1 MDIRRTILL
10 MIFSFSL
17 LMLWNNWQIHQGN
30 PSLLGG
36 QPQTADSTGK
46 IASDPATAGAASS
59 TPAGV
64 PSAPNVSTTP
74 SSNATANIVPGVTPA
89 TVTQAQTVSF
99 KTDVLSLSFDLQ
111 GAQLVRADLLAFPS
125 REEKD
130 QPFVLLNNRGG
141 QVYVVQSGLTGAPA
155 GGLYPTH
162 LSPYILLTSDRELI
176 GDQLVIKFSSE
187 SGGVRLTK
195 TFTLMRSSYEILVD
209 HQIENLT
216 AQPITPSVYLQISRD
231 GKDAASENSTPS
243 FMSGPVSFTGPA
255 IYSEQD
261 KFQKVSFSEIEKR
274 KATYVKEADNGWFA
288 MVQHYFVTAWI
299 PPQGKTR
306 SYEMIELQKNLF
318 AIRSIEP
325 VGTIAANS
333 QLSVPAKLWVGPQ
346 DQENL
351 EKVAPGLD
359 LVVDY
364 GLLTI
369 IAKPL
374 FALMTWLFSLL
385 GNWGWTIV
393 VLTILIKLAFYPLS
407 AASYRSMAKM
417 KLVAPR
423 LQALKEKFGDDRQK
437 LNTAMMEMYRT
448 EKINPLG
455 GCLPIVVQIPVFIS
469 LYYVLGSSVEL
480 RGAPWIGWIR
490 DLAVQ
495 DPYFILPVVM
505 MGTMFIQMKLNPTPP
520 DPMQAKVMMF
530 MPLIFG
536 AMMFFFPSGLVL
548 YWCVN
553 NILSIA
559 QQWYVMRQI
568 ATLAATP
575 HR

>member
-36 QPQTADSTGK
+36 LPQSADPADK
-46 IASDPATAGAASS
+46 IASDLAIAGASSS

-64 PSAPNVSTTP
+64 PSAPSVSTTP
-74 SSNATANIVPGVTPA
+74 ASTSTTNIVPGVTPA
-89 TVTQAQTVSF
+89 TVTQAQTVNF

-111 GAQLVRADLLAFPS
+111 GAQLIRADLLAFPS

-162 LSPYILLTSDRELI
+162 LAPYTLLSSDRELN

-187 SGGVRLTK
+187 SSGVKLTK
-195 TFTLMRSSYEILVD
+195 TFTLTRSSYEILVD

-216 AQPITPSVYLQISRD
+216 AQPITPSVYLQITRD

-274 KATYVKEADNGWFA
+274 KANYVKEADNGWFA
-288 MVQHYFVTAWI
+288 MVQHYFVTAWV
-299 PPQGKTR
+299 PPQGKNR

-325 VGTIAANS
+325 VGTIAPNS
-333 QLSVPAKLWVGPQ
+333 QLSIPAKLWVGPQ
-346 DQENL
+346 DQEDL

-374 FALMTWLFSLL
+374 FTLMTWLFSLL

-393 VLTILIKLAFYPLS
+393 VLTVLIKLAFYPLS

-455 GCLPIVVQIPVFIS
+455 GCLPILVQIPVFIS

-480 RGAPWIGWIR
+480 RGAPWIWWIQ

-568 ATLAATP
+568 ATVAAIP

>member
-36 QPQTADSTGK
+36 TTP
-46 IASDPATAGAASS
+46 SS
-59 TPAGV
+59 TPAAPAPASTPGTSAADASNPPASI
-64 PSAPNVSTTP
+64 PSAPVSPAASSAP
-74 SSNATANIVPGVTPA
+74 SNVPGVTTTAA
-89 TVTQAQTVSF
+89 TQTQTVDF
-99 KTDVLSLSFDLQ
+99 KTDVLNISFDLV

-130 QPFVLLNNRGG
+130 KPFVLLNNRGG
-141 QVYVVQSGLTGAPA
+141 QVYIVQSGLTGAPA
-155 GGLYPTH
+155 GSLYPTH
-162 LSPYILLTSDRELI
+162 LAPFTLLTDQRELS
-176 GDQLVIKFSSE
+176 GDQLVIKFASE
-187 SGGVRLTK
+187 SSGVKLTK
-195 TFTLMRSSYEILVD
+195 TFTLKRGSYEILVD
-209 HQIENLT
+209 HQIENTT
-216 AQPITPSVYLQISRD
+216 AQPISPSVYLQITRD
-231 GKDAASENSTPS
+231 SKDPASENSTPS

-255 IYSEQD
+255 IYSEQE

-274 KATYVKEADNGWFA
+274 KATYIKDADNGWFA
-288 MVQHYFVTAWI
+288 MVQHYFVTAWV
-299 PPQGKTR
+299 PPQGKNR
-306 SYEMIELQKNLF
+306 SYEMTELQKNLF

-325 VGTIAANS
+325 VGTIAPGS
-333 QLSVPAKLWVGPQ
+333 QLNIPAKLWVGPQ
-346 DQENL
+346 DQEGL

-374 FALMTWLFSLL
+374 FALMTWLYTIL

-393 VLTILIKLAFYPLS
+393 VLTILIKAAFYPLS

-455 GCLPIVVQIPVFIS
+455 GCLPILIQIPVFIS

-480 RGAPWIGWIR
+480 RGAPWIWWIK

-505 MGTMFIQMKLNPTPP
+505 MGTMFIQMRLNPTPP
-520 DPMQAKVMMF
+520 DPLQAKIMMF
-530 MPLIFG
+530 MPLVFG

-568 ATLAATP
+568 AAIAAAT

>member
-17 LMLWNNWQIHQGN
+17 LMLWNNWQVHQGN
-30 PSLLGG
+30 PSILSG
-36 QPQTADSTGK
+36 QPATPVAAT
-46 IASDPATAGAASS
+46 PATGSTPSSDAS
-59 TPAGV
+59 TAPAGV
-64 PSAPNVSTTP
+64 PTAPVTQAA
-74 SSNATANIVPGVTPA
+74 SSIAGNVPGVSTSA
-89 TVTQAQTVSF
+89 SAEAQTVNF
-99 KTDVLSLSFDLQ
+99 KTDVLALSFDLQ

-130 QPFVLLNNRGG
+130 KPFVLLNNRGG
-141 QVYVVQSGLTGAPA
+141 QTYVVQSGLTGAPA
-155 GGLYPTH
+155 GSLYPTH
-162 LSPYILLTSDRELI
+162 LAPFTLVTSERELN
-176 GDQLVIKFSSE
+176 GEQLIIKFVSE
-187 SGGVRLTK
+187 SSGVKLTK
-195 TFTLMRSSYEILVD
+195 TFTLKRSSYEILVD

-216 AQPITPSVYLQISRD
+216 GQPITPSVYLQITRD

-255 IYSEQD
+255 IYSEQE

-274 KATYVKEADNGWFA
+274 KATYIKEADNGWFA
-288 MVQHYFVTAWI
+288 MVQHYFVTAWV
-299 PPQGKTR
+299 PPQGKSR
-306 SYEMIELQKNLF
+306 NYEMTELQKNLF
-318 AIRSIEP
+318 AVRSIEP
-325 VGTIAANS
+325 VGTIAPNS
-333 QLSVPAKLWVGPQ
+333 QLNIPAKLWVGPQ
-346 DQENL
+346 DQDSL

-374 FALMTWLFSLL
+374 FALMTWLYSLL

-393 VLTILIKLAFYPLS
+393 VLTILIKAAFYPLS

-455 GCLPIVVQIPVFIS
+455 GCLPILVQIPVFIS

-480 RGAPWIGWIR
+480 RGAPWIWWIK

-530 MPLIFG
+530 MPLVFG

-568 ATLAATP
+568 AAAAAIA

>member
-36 QPQTADSTGK
+36 TP
-46 IASDPATAGAASS
+46 PSS
-59 TPAGV
+59 TPAPAPTPGAPTADTSNPPASI
-64 PSAPNVSTTP
+64 PSAPVAP
-74 SSNATANIVPGVTPA
+74 ALSSAASNVPGVTTTA
-89 TVTQAQTVSF
+89 ATQAQTVDF
-99 KTDVLSLSFDLQ
+99 NIGFDLI

-141 QVYVVQSGLTGAPA
+141 QVYIVQSGLTGAPA
-155 GGLYPTH
+155 GSLYPTH
-162 LSPYILLTSDRELI
+162 LAPFTLITDQGELS
-176 GDQLVIKFSSE
+176 GDQLIIKFASE
-187 SGGVRLTK
+187 SSGVKLTK
-195 TFTLMRSSYEILVD
+195 TFTLKRGSYEILVD
-209 HQIENLT
+209 HQIENTT
-216 AQPITPSVYLQISRD
+216 AQPISPSVYLQITRD
-231 GKDAASENSTPS
+231 SKDPASENSTPS

-255 IYSEQD
+255 IYSEQE

-274 KATYVKEADNGWFA
+274 KATYIKDADNGWFA
-288 MVQHYFVTAWI
+288 MVQHYFVTAWV
-299 PPQGKTR
+299 PPQGKSR
-306 SYEMIELQKNLF
+306 SYEMTELQKNLF
-318 AIRSIEP
+318 AIRSIES
-325 VGTIAANS
+325 VGTIAPGSLLNI
-333 QLSVPAKLWVGPQ
+333 PAKLWVGPQ
-346 DQENL
+346 DQEGL

-369 IAKPL
+369 IAKPV
-374 FALMTWLFSLL
+374 FALMTWLYTLL

-393 VLTILIKLAFYPLS
+393 VLTILIKAAFYPLS

-455 GCLPIVVQIPVFIS
+455 GCLPILIQIPVFIS

-480 RGAPWIGWIR
+480 RGAPWIWWIK

-495 DPYFILPVVM
+495 DPYFILPVIM
-505 MGTMFIQMKLNPTPP
+505 MGTMFIQMRLNPTPP

-530 MPLIFG
+530 MPLVFG

-568 ATLAATP
+568 AAIAAAA

>member
-36 QPQTADSTGK
+36 TP
-46 IASDPATAGAASS
+46 PSS
-59 TPAGV
+59 TPAPAPTPGAPTADTSNPPASI
-64 PSAPNVSTTP
+64 PSAPVAP
-74 SSNATANIVPGVTPA
+74 ASSSAASNVPGVTTTAA
-89 TVTQAQTVSF
+89 TQVQTVDF
-99 KTDVLSLSFDLQ
+99 KTDVLNISFDLI

-141 QVYVVQSGLTGAPA
+141 QVYIVQSGLTGAPA
-155 GGLYPTH
+155 GSLYPTH
-162 LSPYILLTSDRELI
+162 LAPFTLITDQRELS
-176 GDQLVIKFSSE
+176 GDQLIIKFASE
-187 SGGVRLTK
+187 SSGVKLTK
-195 TFTLMRSSYEILVD
+195 TFTLKRGSYEILVD
-209 HQIENLT
+209 HQIENTT
-216 AQPITPSVYLQISRD
+216 ALPISPSVYLQITRD
-231 GKDAASENSTPS
+231 SKDPASENSTPS

-255 IYSEQD
+255 IYSEQE

-274 KATYVKEADNGWFA
+274 KATYIKDADNGWFA
-288 MVQHYFVTAWI
+288 MVQHYFVTAWV
-299 PPQGKTR
+299 PSQGKTR
-306 SYEMIELQKNLF
+306 SYEMTELQKNLF

-325 VGTIAANS
+325 VGTIAPGSLLNI
-333 QLSVPAKLWVGPQ
+333 PAKLWVGPQ
-346 DQENL
+346 DQEGL

-369 IAKPL
+369 IAKPV
-374 FALMTWLFSLL
+374 FALMTWIYTLL

-393 VLTILIKLAFYPLS
+393 VLTILIKAAFYPLS

-455 GCLPIVVQIPVFIS
+455 GCLPILIQIPVFIS

-480 RGAPWIGWIR
+480 RGAPWIWWIK

-495 DPYFILPVVM
+495 DPYFILPVIM
-505 MGTMFIQMKLNPTPP
+505 MGTMFIQMRLNPTPP

-530 MPLIFG
+530 MPLVFG

-568 ATLAATP
+568 AAIAAVA

>member
-17 LMLWNNWQIHQGN
+17 LMLWNNWQVHQGN

-36 QPQTADSTGK
+36 TTQTPTPTAPTDN
-46 IASDPATAGAASS
+46 AATAAVDAKGAPASVPTAPASPKTNGAA
-59 TPAGV
+59 A
-64 PSAPNVSTTP
+64 
-74 SSNATANIVPGVTPA
+74 SNVPGVTTTAPN
-89 TVTQAQTVSF
+89 QAQLVNF
-99 KTDVLSLSFDLQ
+99 KTDVLNISFDLI

-130 QPFVLLNNRGG
+130 KPFVLLNNSNG
-141 QVYVVQSGLTGAPA
+141 QTYVVQSGLTGAPA
-155 GGLYPTH
+155 GSLYPTH
-162 LSPYILLTSDRELI
+162 LAPYTLVTDQRELS
-176 GDQLVIKFSSE
+176 GDQLVIKFVSE
-187 SGGVRLTK
+187 SGGVKLTK
-195 TFTLMRSSYEILVD
+195 TFTLNRGSYEILVD
-209 HQIENLT
+209 HQIENLSS
-216 AQPITPSVYLQISRD
+216 QPITPAVYLQITRD
-231 GKDAASENSTPS
+231 SKDPASENSTPS
-243 FMSGPVSFTGPA
+243 FMSGPVSFTGPVV
-255 IYSEQD
+255 YSEQE

-274 KATYVKEADNGWFA
+274 KATYIKEADNGWFA
-288 MVQHYFVTAWI
+288 MVQHYFVTAWV
-299 PPQGKTR
+299 PPQGKNR
-306 SYEMIELQKNLF
+306 SYEMTELQKNLF

-325 VGTIAANS
+325 VGTIAPGS

-346 DQENL
+346 DQDGL

-374 FALMTWLFSLL
+374 FTLMTWLHSLL

-393 VLTILIKLAFYPLS
+393 VLTILIKAAFYPLS

-455 GCLPIVVQIPVFIS
+455 GCLPILIQIPVFIS

-480 RGAPWIGWIR
+480 RGAPWIWWIK

-530 MPLIFG
+530 MPLVFG

-568 ATLAATP
+568 NAIAAMA

>member
-17 LMLWNNWQIHQGN
+17 LMLWNNWQVHQGN
-30 PSLLGG
+30 PPLLGG
-36 QPQTADSTGK
+36 STSTTASTTT
-46 IASDPATAGAASS
+46 PATSTSTDPNAAA
-59 TPAGV
+59 TAGV
-64 PSAPNVSTTP
+64 PSAPVSSTP
-74 SSNATANIVPGVTPA
+74 SVAAPVGVPGLITPIA
-89 TVTQAQTVSF
+89 SQAQTIDF
-99 KTDVLSLSFDLQ
+99 RTDVLHLSFDPQ
-111 GAQLVRADLLAFPS
+111 GAQLVRAELVDFPS
-125 REEKD
+125 RENKG
-130 QPFVLLNNRGG
+130 QPFVLLNKSAT
-141 QVYVVQSGLTGAPA
+141 QTYIVQSGLTGAPA
-155 GGLYPTH
+155 GSMYPTH
-162 LSPYILLTSDRELI
+162 LANFTLTSTQRELVD
-176 GDQLVIKFSSE
+176 DQLIISFVSE
-187 SGGVRLTK
+187 SSGVKLTK
-195 TFTLMRSSYEILVD
+195 TFTLERGRYAIHVD

-216 AQPITPSVYLQISRD
+216 SAPITPSVYLQITRD
-231 GKDAASENSTPS
+231 GKDPESENSTPS
-243 FMSGPVSFTGPA
+243 FMSGPVSFSGPA
-255 IYSEQD
+255 IYSEQS
-261 KFQKVSFSEIEKR
+261 KFQKVSFSDIEKR

-288 MVQHYFVTAWI
+288 MVQHYFVTAWV
-299 PPQGKTR
+299 PPQGKAR
-306 SYEMIELQKNLF
+306 SYEMTELQKNLF

-325 VGTIAANS
+325 VGAIAAGS
-333 QLSVPAKLWVGPQ
+333 QITIPAKLWVGPQ
-346 DQENL
+346 DQDRL
-351 EKVAPGLD
+351 EALAPGLD

-374 FALMTWLFSLL
+374 FALMTWLHSLL

-393 VLTILIKLAFYPLS
+393 MLTVLIKAVFYPLS

-455 GCLPIVVQIPVFIS
+455 GCLPIVIQIPVFIS

-480 RGAPWIGWIR
+480 RGAPWIWWVH

-495 DPYFILPVVM
+495 DPYFILPVIM
-505 MGTMFIQMKLNPTPP
+505 MATMFLQMRLNPTPP
-520 DPMQAKVMMF
+520 DPLQAKIMMF
-530 MPLIFG
+530 MPLVFG
-536 AMMFFFPSGLVL
+536 AMMFFFPAGLVL

-559 QQWYVMRQI
+559 QQWYIMRQMSV
-568 ATLAATP
+568 AAAVS

>member
-1 MDIRRTILL
+1 
-10 MIFSFSL
+10 
-17 LMLWNNWQIHQGN
+17 MLWNNWQVHQGN
-30 PSLLGG
+30 PPLLGG
-36 QPQTADSTGK
+36 TTQPVTPSTATTPGSTADTTNTV
-46 IASDPATAGAASS
+46 A
-59 TPAGV
+59 AGV
-64 PSAPNVSTTP
+64 PTAPAVMNPANSA
-74 SSNATANIVPGVTPA
+74 NANVPGLTTAA
-89 TVTQAQTVSF
+89 TSPSQTVEF
-99 KTDVLSLSFDLQ
+99 KTDVLHLTFELQ
-111 GAQLVRADLLAFPS
+111 GAQLIRAELLNFPS
-125 REEKD
+125 RENKG
-130 QPFVLLNNRGG
+130 QPFVLLNKSAA
-141 QVYVVQSGLTGAPA
+141 QTYVVQSGLTGAPT
-155 GGLYPTH
+155 GSLYPTH
-162 LSPYILLTSDRELI
+162 LANFTLATDQRELVD
-176 GDQLVIKFSSE
+176 DQLIIRFVSE
-187 SGGVRLTK
+187 SGGVKLTK
-195 TFTLMRSSYEILVD
+195 TFTLERGSYAIHVD
-209 HQIENLT
+209 HQIENLS
-216 AQPITPSVYLQISRD
+216 AQPVSPSVYLQITRD
-231 GKDAASENSTPS
+231 GKDPESENSTPS
-243 FMSGPVSFTGPA
+243 FMTGPVSFSGPA

-274 KATYVKEADNGWFA
+274 KATYIKETDNGWFA
-288 MVQHYFVTAWI
+288 MVQHYFVTAWV

-306 SYEMIELQKNLF
+306 SYEMTELQKNLF

-325 VGTIAANS
+325 VGTIPVGG
-333 QLSVPAKLWVGPQ
+333 QITVPAKLWVGPQ
-346 DQENL
+346 DQDRL
-351 EKVAPGLD
+351 EEVAPGLD

-374 FALMTWLFSLL
+374 FALMTWLYSLL

-393 VLTILIKLAFYPLS
+393 VLTILIKAAFYPLS

-417 KLVAPR
+417 KMVAPR

-455 GCLPIVVQIPVFIS
+455 GCLPIVIQIPVFIS

-480 RGAPWIGWIR
+480 RGAPWILWVK

-495 DPYFILPVVM
+495 DPYFILPVIM
-505 MGTMFIQMKLNPTPP
+505 MATMFIQMKLNPTPP
-520 DPMQAKVMMF
+520 DPMQAKVMLF
-530 MPLIFG
+530 MPLVFG

-559 QQWYVMRQI
+559 QQWYIMRQMAI
-568 ATLAATP
+568 VAATP

>member
-36 QPQTADSTGK
+36 TTP
-46 IASDPATAGAASS
+46 SS
-59 TPAGV
+59 TPAAPAPASTPATSAADASNPPASI
-64 PSAPNVSTTP
+64 PSAPVSPAASSAP
-74 SSNATANIVPGVTPA
+74 SNVPGVTTTAA
-89 TVTQAQTVSF
+89 TQTQTVDF
-99 KTDVLSLSFDLQ
+99 KTDVLNISFDLV

-130 QPFVLLNNRGG
+130 KPFVLLNNRGG
-141 QVYVVQSGLTGAPA
+141 QVYIVQSGLTGAPA
-155 GGLYPTH
+155 GSLYPTH
-162 LSPYILLTSDRELI
+162 LAPFTLLTDQRELS
-176 GDQLVIKFSSE
+176 GDQLVIKFASE
-187 SGGVRLTK
+187 SSGVKLTK
-195 TFTLMRSSYEILVD
+195 TFTLKRGSYEILVD
-209 HQIENLT
+209 HQIENTT
-216 AQPITPSVYLQISRD
+216 AQPISPSVYLQITRD
-231 GKDAASENSTPS
+231 SKDPASENSTPS

-255 IYSEQD
+255 IYSEQE

-274 KATYVKEADNGWFA
+274 KATYIKDADNGWFA
-288 MVQHYFVTAWI
+288 MVQHYFVTAWV
-299 PPQGKTR
+299 PPQGKSR
-306 SYEMIELQKNLF
+306 SYEMTELQKNLF

-325 VGTIAANS
+325 VGTIAPGS
-333 QLSVPAKLWVGPQ
+333 QLNIPAKLWIGPQ
-346 DQENL
+346 DQEGL

-374 FALMTWLFSLL
+374 FALMTWLYTIL

-393 VLTILIKLAFYPLS
+393 VLTILIKAAFYPLS

-455 GCLPIVVQIPVFIS
+455 GCLPILIQIPVFIS

-480 RGAPWIGWIR
+480 RGAPWIWWIK

-505 MGTMFIQMKLNPTPP
+505 MGTMFIQMRLNPTPP
-520 DPMQAKVMMF
+520 DPLQAKIMMF
-530 MPLIFG
+530 MPLVFG

-568 ATLAATP
+568 AAIAAAT

>member
-30 PSLLGG
+30 PSLLSG
-36 QPQTADSTGK
+36 QPPPSESASK
-46 IASDPATAGAASS
+46 IASETASLGVAST

-64 PSAPNVSTTP
+64 PSAPSVPTP
-74 SSNATANIVPGVTPA
+74 PTSNATANIVPGVTPA
-89 TVTQAQTVSF
+89 TATQAQTVNF
-99 KTDVLSLSFDLQ
+99 KTDVLSLTFDLQ

-162 LSPYILLTSDRELI
+162 LAPYTLLSSDRELN
-176 GDQLVIKFSSE
+176 GDQLIIKFSSE
-187 SGGVRLTK
+187 SSGVKLTK
-195 TFTLMRSSYEILVD
+195 TFTLKRSSYEILVD

-216 AQPITPSVYLQISRD
+216 AQPITPSVYLQITRD

-299 PPQGKTR
+299 PPQGKSR
-306 SYEMIELQKNLF
+306 NYEMIELQKNLF

-346 DQENL
+346 DQEDL

-374 FALMTWLFSLL
+374 FVLMTWLFTLL

-393 VLTILIKLAFYPLS
+393 VLTILIKAAFYPLS

-455 GCLPIVVQIPVFIS
+455 GCLPILVQIPVFIS

-480 RGAPWIGWIR
+480 RGAPWIWWIK

>member
-36 QPQTADSTGK
+36 AP
-46 IASDPATAGAASS
+46 PSS
-59 TPAGV
+59 TPA
-64 PSAPNVSTTP
+64 PAPTPGASTADTTTP
-74 SSNATANIVPGVTPA
+74 PASVPTAPVAPAIGSASSNVPGVTTTAP
-89 TVTQAQTVSF
+89 TQAQTVDF
-99 KTDVLSLSFDLQ
+99 KTDVLNISFDLI

-130 QPFVLLNNRGG
+130 KPFVLLNNRGG
-141 QVYVVQSGLTGAPA
+141 QIYIVQSGLTGAPA
-155 GGLYPTH
+155 GSLYPTH
-162 LSPYILLTSDRELI
+162 LAPFTLLTEQRELS
-176 GDQLVIKFSSE
+176 GDQLVIKFASE
-187 SGGVRLTK
+187 SSGVKLTK
-195 TFTLMRSSYEILVD
+195 TYTLTRGSYEILVD
-209 HQIENLT
+209 HQIENTT
-216 AQPITPSVYLQISRD
+216 AQPISPSVYLQITRD
-231 GKDAASENSTPS
+231 SKDPASENSTPS

-255 IYSEQD
+255 IYSDQE

-274 KATYVKEADNGWFA
+274 KATYIKDADNGWFA
-288 MVQHYFVTAWI
+288 MVQHYFVTAWV
-299 PPQGKTR
+299 PPQGKNR
-306 SYEMIELQKNLF
+306 SYEMTELQKNLF

-325 VGTIAANS
+325 VGIIAPGSLLNI
-333 QLSVPAKLWVGPQ
+333 PAKLWVGPQ
-346 DQENL
+346 DQEGL

-374 FALMTWLFSLL
+374 FALMTWLYTLL

-393 VLTILIKLAFYPLS
+393 VLTILIKAAFYPLS

-455 GCLPIVVQIPVFIS
+455 GCLPILIQIPVFIS

-480 RGAPWIGWIR
+480 RGAPWIWWIQ

-505 MGTMFIQMKLNPTPP
+505 MGTMFIQMRLNPTPP
-520 DPMQAKVMMF
+520 DPLQAKVMMF

-568 ATLAATP
+568 AAIAAAA

>member
-36 QPQTADSTGK
+36 QPSLADATGK
-46 IASDPATAGAASS
+46 IATDPAPAGSASG

-64 PSAPNVSTTP
+64 PSAPSVSTTP
-74 SSNATANIVPGVTPA
+74 SNATANIVPGVTPA
-89 TVTQAQTVSF
+89 SVAQAQTVNF

-111 GAQLVRADLLAFPS
+111 GAQLVRADLLAYPS

-155 GGLYPTH
+155 GGFYPTH
-162 LSPYILLTSDRELI
+162 LAPYTLLSSDRELN

-187 SGGVRLTK
+187 SSGVKLTK
-195 TFTLMRSSYEILVD
+195 TFTLTRSSYEILVD

-216 AQPITPSVYLQISRD
+216 SQPIAPSVYLQITRD

-243 FMSGPVSFTGPA
+243 FMSGPVSFTGPT

-288 MVQHYFVTAWI
+288 MVQHYFVTAWV
-299 PPQGKTR
+299 PQQGKSR
-306 SYEMIELQKNLF
+306 NYEMIELQKNLF

-333 QLSVPAKLWVGPQ
+333 QLSIPAKLWVGPQ
-346 DQENL
+346 DQEDL

-374 FALMTWLFSLL
+374 FALMTWLFTLL

-393 VLTILIKLAFYPLS
+393 VLTVLIKAAFYPLS

-455 GCLPIVVQIPVFIS
+455 GCLPILVQIPVFIS

-480 RGAPWIGWIR
+480 RGAPWILWIK

-568 ATLAATP
+568 ANLATTP

>member
-36 QPQTADSTGK
+36 AP
-46 IASDPATAGAASS
+46 PSS
-59 TPAGV
+59 TPA
-64 PSAPNVSTTP
+64 PAPTPGASTADTTTP
-74 SSNATANIVPGVTPA
+74 PASIPTAPVAPAVGSASSNVPGVTTTAP
-89 TVTQAQTVSF
+89 TQAQTVDF
-99 KTDVLSLSFDLQ
+99 KTDVLNISFDLI

-130 QPFVLLNNRGG
+130 KPFVLLNNRGG
-141 QVYVVQSGLTGAPA
+141 QIYIVQSGLTGAPA
-155 GGLYPTH
+155 GSLYPTH
-162 LSPYILLTSDRELI
+162 LAPFTLLTEQRELS
-176 GDQLVIKFSSE
+176 GDQLVIKFASE
-187 SGGVRLTK
+187 SSGVKLTK
-195 TFTLMRSSYEILVD
+195 TYTLTRGSYEILVD
-209 HQIENLT
+209 HQIENTT
-216 AQPITPSVYLQISRD
+216 AQPISPSVYLQITRD
-231 GKDAASENSTPS
+231 SKDPASENSTPS

-255 IYSEQD
+255 IYSDQE

-274 KATYVKEADNGWFA
+274 KATYIKDADNGWFA
-288 MVQHYFVTAWI
+288 IVQHYFVTAWV
-299 PPQGKTR
+299 PPQGKNR
-306 SYEMIELQKNLF
+306 SYEMTELQKNLF

-325 VGTIAANS
+325 VGAIAPGS
-333 QLSVPAKLWVGPQ
+333 QLNIPAKLWVGPQ
-346 DQENL
+346 DQEGL

-374 FALMTWLFSLL
+374 FALMTWLYTIL

-393 VLTILIKLAFYPLS
+393 VLTILIKAAFYPLS

-423 LQALKEKFGDDRQK
+423 LQDLKEKFGDDRQK

-455 GCLPIVVQIPVFIS
+455 GCLPILIQIPVFIS

-480 RGAPWIGWIR
+480 RGAPWIWWIK

-505 MGTMFIQMKLNPTPP
+505 MGTMFIQMRLNPTPP
-520 DPMQAKVMMF
+520 DPLQAKVMMF

-568 ATLAATP
+568 AAIAAAA

>member
-36 QPQTADSTGK
+36 AP
-46 IASDPATAGAASS
+46 PSS
-59 TPAGV
+59 TPAQAPTPGAPTADPTNPPASI
-64 PSAPNVSTTP
+64 PSAPVAPATGSA
-74 SSNATANIVPGVTPA
+74 SSNVPGVA
-89 TVTQAQTVSF
+89 TTTVAQAQTVDF
-99 KTDVLSLSFDLQ
+99 KTDVLNISFDLI

-130 QPFVLLNNRGG
+130 KPFVLLNNRGG

-155 GGLYPTH
+155 GSLYPTH
-162 LSPYILLTSDRELI
+162 LAPFTLITDQRELS
-176 GDQLVIKFSSE
+176 GDQLVIKFASE
-187 SGGVRLTK
+187 SSGVKLTK
-195 TFTLMRSSYEILVD
+195 TFTLKRGSYEILVD
-209 HQIENLT
+209 HQIENTT
-216 AQPITPSVYLQISRD
+216 AQPITPSVYLQITRD
-231 GKDAASENSTPS
+231 SKDPASENSTPS

-255 IYSEQD
+255 IYSEQE

-274 KATYVKEADNGWFA
+274 KATYIKDTDNGWFA
-288 MVQHYFVTAWI
+288 MVQHYFVTAWV
-299 PPQGKTR
+299 PPQGKNR
-306 SYEMIELQKNLF
+306 SYEMTELQKNLF

-325 VGTIAANS
+325 VGTIAPGS
-333 QLSVPAKLWVGPQ
+333 QLNIPAKLWVGPQ
-346 DQENL
+346 DQEGL

-374 FALMTWLFSLL
+374 FALMTWLYTIL

-393 VLTILIKLAFYPLS
+393 VLTILIKAAFYPLS

-455 GCLPIVVQIPVFIS
+455 GCLPILVQIPVFIS

-480 RGAPWIGWIR
+480 RGAPWIWWIK

-495 DPYFILPVVM
+495 DPYFILPVIM
-505 MGTMFIQMKLNPTPP
+505 MGTMFIQMRLNPTPP
-520 DPMQAKVMMF
+520 DPLQAKVMMF

-568 ATLAATP
+568 AAIAAAA

>member
-17 LMLWNNWQIHQGN
+17 LMLWNNWQVHQGN
-30 PSLLGG
+30 PSLLGE
-36 QPQTADSTGK
+36 QTQRADSTAK
-46 IASDPATAGAASS
+46 PPADSASTTSA
-59 TPAGV
+59 AGV
-64 PSAPNVSTTP
+64 PSAPTPPAGST
-74 SSNATANIVPGVTPA
+74 NATTANVPGVAPA
-89 TVTQAQTVSF
+89 AVSQAQLVNF

-111 GAQLVRADLLAFPS
+111 GAQLVRADLLSFPS

-141 QVYVVQSGLTGAPA
+141 HTYVVQSGLTGAPA
-155 GGLYPTH
+155 GSLYPTH
-162 LSPYILLTSDRELI
+162 LAPYTLMTSDHTLNGNQLI
-176 GDQLVIKFSSE
+176 IKFVSE
-187 SGGVRLTK
+187 SSGVKLTK
-195 TFTLMRSSYEILVD
+195 TFTLKKSSYEILVD

-216 AQPITPSVYLQISRD
+216 AQPISPSVYLQITRD

-255 IYSEQD
+255 IYSEQE

-288 MVQHYFVTAWI
+288 MVQHYFVTAWV
-299 PPQGKTR
+299 PPQGKNR
-306 SYEMIELQKNLF
+306 SYEMTELQKNLF

-325 VGTIAANS
+325 VGVIAPNS
-333 QLSVPAKLWVGPQ
+333 QLNIPAKLWVGPQ
-346 DQENL
+346 DQEGL
-351 EKVAPGLD
+351 ESVAPGLD

-374 FALMTWLFSLL
+374 FALMTWLFTIL

-393 VLTILIKLAFYPLS
+393 VLTILIKAAFYPLS

-417 KLVAPR
+417 KLVSPR

-455 GCLPIVVQIPVFIS
+455 GCLPILVQIPVFIS

-480 RGAPWIGWIR
+480 RGAPWIWWIK

-568 ATLAATP
+568 ATAAAIS

>member
-36 QPQTADSTGK
+36 TP
-46 IASDPATAGAASS
+46 PSS
-59 TPAGV
+59 TPAPAPTPGAPTADTSNPPASI
-64 PSAPNVSTTP
+64 PSAPVAP
-74 SSNATANIVPGVTPA
+74 ASSSAASNVPGVTTTAA
-89 TVTQAQTVSF
+89 TQVQTVDF
-99 KTDVLSLSFDLQ
+99 KTDVLNISFDLI
-111 GAQLVRADLLAFPS
+111 GAQLIRADLLAFPS

-141 QVYVVQSGLTGAPA
+141 QVYIVQSGLTGAPA
-155 GGLYPTH
+155 GSLYPTH
-162 LSPYILLTSDRELI
+162 LAPFTLITDQRELS
-176 GDQLVIKFSSE
+176 GDQLIIKFASE
-187 SGGVRLTK
+187 SSGVKLTK
-195 TFTLMRSSYEILVD
+195 TFTLKRGSYEILVD
-209 HQIENLT
+209 HQIENTT
-216 AQPITPSVYLQISRD
+216 ALPISPSVYLQITRD
-231 GKDAASENSTPS
+231 SKDPASENSTPS

-255 IYSEQD
+255 IYSEQE

-274 KATYVKEADNGWFA
+274 KATYIKDADNGWFA
-288 MVQHYFVTAWI
+288 MVQHYFVTAWV
-299 PPQGKTR
+299 PSQGKTR
-306 SYEMIELQKNLF
+306 SYEMTELQKNLF

-325 VGTIAANS
+325 VGTIAPGSLLNI
-333 QLSVPAKLWVGPQ
+333 PAKLWVGPQ
-346 DQENL
+346 DQEGL

-369 IAKPL
+369 IAKPV
-374 FALMTWLFSLL
+374 FALMTWIYTLL

-393 VLTILIKLAFYPLS
+393 VLTILIKAAFYPLS

-455 GCLPIVVQIPVFIS
+455 GCLPILIQIPVFIS

-480 RGAPWIGWIR
+480 RGAPWIWWIK

-495 DPYFILPVVM
+495 DPYFILPVIM
-505 MGTMFIQMKLNPTPP
+505 MGTMFIQMRLNPTPP

-530 MPLIFG
+530 MPLVFG

-568 ATLAATP
+568 AAIAAVA

>member
-36 QPQTADSTGK
+36 ST
-46 IASDPATAGAASS
+46 PSS
-59 TPAGV
+59 TPAPAPTPGASAADATNPPASI
-64 PSAPNVSTTP
+64 PSAPVAPATGSA
-74 SSNATANIVPGVTPA
+74 SSNVPAVTTTAA
-89 TVTQAQTVSF
+89 TQAQTVDF
-99 KTDVLSLSFDLQ
+99 KTDVLNISFDLI

-130 QPFVLLNNRGG
+130 KPFVLLNNRGG
-141 QVYVVQSGLTGAPA
+141 QVYIVQSGLTGAPA
-155 GGLYPTH
+155 GSLYPTH
-162 LSPYILLTSDRELI
+162 LAPFTLLTEQRELS
-176 GDQLVIKFSSE
+176 GDQLVIKFASE
-187 SGGVRLTK
+187 SSGVKLTK
-195 TFTLMRSSYEILVD
+195 TFTLKRGSYEILVD
-209 HQIENLT
+209 HQIENTT
-216 AQPITPSVYLQISRD
+216 AQPISPSVYLQITRD
-231 GKDAASENSTPS
+231 SKDPASENSTPS

-255 IYSEQD
+255 IYSEQE

-274 KATYVKEADNGWFA
+274 KATYIKDADNGWFA
-288 MVQHYFVTAWI
+288 MVQHYFVTAWV
-299 PPQGKTR
+299 PPQGKNR
-306 SYEMIELQKNLF
+306 SYEMTELQKNLF

-325 VGTIAANS
+325 VGTIAPGN
-333 QLSVPAKLWVGPQ
+333 QLNIPATLWVGPQ
-346 DQENL
+346 DQEEL

-374 FALMTWLFSLL
+374 FALMTWLYTIL

-393 VLTILIKLAFYPLS
+393 VLTILIKAAFYPLS

-455 GCLPIVVQIPVFIS
+455 GCLPILIQIPVFIS

-480 RGAPWIGWIR
+480 RGAPWIWWIK

-495 DPYFILPVVM
+495 DPYFILPVIM
-505 MGTMFIQMKLNPTPP
+505 MGTMFIQMRLNPTPP

-530 MPLIFG
+530 MPLVFG

-568 ATLAATP
+568 AAIATAA

>member
-36 QPQTADSTGK
+36 TP
-46 IASDPATAGAASS
+46 PSS
-59 TPAGV
+59 TPAPAPTPGAPTADTSNPPASI
-64 PSAPNVSTTP
+64 PSAPVAPALRSAA
-74 SSNATANIVPGVTPA
+74 SNVPGVTTTA
-89 TVTQAQTVSF
+89 ATQAQTVDF
-99 KTDVLSLSFDLQ
+99 KTDVLNISFDLI

-141 QVYVVQSGLTGAPA
+141 QVYIVQSGLTGAPA
-155 GGLYPTH
+155 GSLYPTH
-162 LSPYILLTSDRELI
+162 LAPFTLITDQRELS
-176 GDQLVIKFSSE
+176 GDQLIIKFASE
-187 SGGVRLTK
+187 SSGVKLTK
-195 TFTLMRSSYEILVD
+195 TFTLKRGSYEILVD
-209 HQIENLT
+209 HQIENTT
-216 AQPITPSVYLQISRD
+216 AQPISPSVYLQITRD
-231 GKDAASENSTPS
+231 SKDPASENSTPS

-255 IYSEQD
+255 IYSEQE

-274 KATYVKEADNGWFA
+274 KATYIKDADNGWFA
-288 MVQHYFVTAWI
+288 MVQHYFVTAWV
-299 PPQGKTR
+299 PPQGKSR
-306 SYEMIELQKNLF
+306 SYEMTELQKNLF
-318 AIRSIEP
+318 AIRSIES
-325 VGTIAANS
+325 VGTIAPGSLLNI
-333 QLSVPAKLWVGPQ
+333 PAKLWVGPQ
-346 DQENL
+346 DQEGL

-369 IAKPL
+369 IAKPV
-374 FALMTWLFSLL
+374 FALMTWLYTLL

-393 VLTILIKLAFYPLS
+393 VLTILIKAAFYPLS

-455 GCLPIVVQIPVFIS
+455 GCLPILIQIPVFIS

-480 RGAPWIGWIR
+480 RGAPWIWWIK

-495 DPYFILPVVM
+495 DPYFILPVIM
-505 MGTMFIQMKLNPTPP
+505 MGTMFIQMRLNPTPP

-530 MPLIFG
+530 MPLVFG

-568 ATLAATP
+568 AAIAAAA

>member
-1 MDIRRTILL
+1 VD
-10 MIFSFSL
+10 
-17 LMLWNNWQIHQGN
+17 
-30 PSLLGG
+30 
-36 QPQTADSTGK
+36 
-46 IASDPATAGAASS
+46 
-59 TPAGV
+59 
-64 PSAPNVSTTP
+64 
-74 SSNATANIVPGVTPA
+74 
-89 TVTQAQTVSF
+89 F
-99 KTDVLSLSFDLQ
+99 KTDVLNISFDLS

-130 QPFVLLNNRGG
+130 KPFVLLNNRGG
-141 QVYVVQSGLTGAPA
+141 QVYIVQSGLTGAPA
-155 GGLYPTH
+155 GSSYPTH
-162 LSPYILLTSDRELI
+162 LAPFTLITDQRELS
-176 GDQLVIKFSSE
+176 GDQLVIKFASE
-187 SGGVRLTK
+187 SSGVRLTK
-195 TFTLMRSSYEILVD
+195 TFTLKRGSYEILVD

-216 AQPITPSVYLQISRD
+216 AQPISPAVYLQITRD
-231 GKDAASENSTPS
+231 SKDPASENSTPS

-255 IYSEQD
+255 IYSDQEQ
-261 KFQKVSFSEIEKR
+261 FQKVSFSEIEKR
-274 KATYVKEADNGWFA
+274 KATYIKETDNGWFA
-288 MVQHYFVTAWI
+288 MVQHYFVTAWV
-299 PPQGKTR
+299 PPQGKSRT
-306 SYEMIELQKNLF
+306 YEMTELQKNLF

-325 VGTIAANS
+325 VGTIAPGS
-333 QLSVPAKLWVGPQ
+333 QLNIPAKLWIGPQ
-346 DQENL
+346 DQQGL

-374 FALMTWLFSLL
+374 FALMTWLYTIL

-393 VLTILIKLAFYPLS
+393 VLTILIKAAFYPLS

-417 KLVAPR
+417 KLVSPR

-455 GCLPIVVQIPVFIS
+455 GCLPILIQIPVFIS

-480 RGAPWIGWIR
+480 RGAPWIWWIK

-495 DPYFILPVVM
+495 DPYFILPVIM
-505 MGTMFIQMKLNPTPP
+505 MGTMFIQMRLNPTPP

-568 ATLAATP
+568 AAIAAAA

>member
-1 MDIRRTILL
+1 
-10 MIFSFSL
+10 
-17 LMLWNNWQIHQGN
+17 MLWNNWQIHQGN

-36 QPQTADSTGK
+36 AP
-46 IASDPATAGAASS
+46 PSS
-59 TPAGV
+59 TPA
-64 PSAPNVSTTP
+64 PAPTPGASTADTTTP
-74 SSNATANIVPGVTPA
+74 PASVPTAPVAPAIGSASSNVPGVTTTAP
-89 TVTQAQTVSF
+89 TQAQTVDF
-99 KTDVLSLSFDLQ
+99 KTDVLNISFDLI

-130 QPFVLLNNRGG
+130 KPFVLLNNRGG
-141 QVYVVQSGLTGAPA
+141 QIYIVQSGLTGAPA
-155 GGLYPTH
+155 GSLYPTH
-162 LSPYILLTSDRELI
+162 LAPFTLLTEQRELS
-176 GDQLVIKFSSE
+176 GDQLVIKFASE
-187 SGGVRLTK
+187 SSGVKLTK
-195 TFTLMRSSYEILVD
+195 TYTLPRGSYEILVD
-209 HQIENLT
+209 HQIENTT
-216 AQPITPSVYLQISRD
+216 AQPISPSVYLQITRD
-231 GKDAASENSTPS
+231 SKDPASENSTPS
-243 FMSGPVSFTGPA
+243 FMSGPVSFKGPA
-255 IYSEQD
+255 IYSDQE

-274 KATYVKEADNGWFA
+274 KATYIKDADNGWFA
-288 MVQHYFVTAWI
+288 MVQHYFVTAWV
-299 PPQGKTR
+299 PPQGKNR
-306 SYEMIELQKNLF
+306 SYEMTELQKNLF

-325 VGTIAANS
+325 VGIIAPGSLLNI
-333 QLSVPAKLWVGPQ
+333 PAKLWVGPQ
-346 DQENL
+346 DQEGL

-374 FALMTWLFSLL
+374 FALMTWLYTLL

-393 VLTILIKLAFYPLS
+393 VLTILIKAAFYPLS

-455 GCLPIVVQIPVFIS
+455 GCLPILIQIPVFIS

-480 RGAPWIGWIR
+480 RGAPWIWWIQ

-505 MGTMFIQMKLNPTPP
+505 MGTMFIQMRLNPTPP
-520 DPMQAKVMMF
+520 DPLQAKVMMF
-530 MPLIFG
+530 MPLVFG

-568 ATLAATP
+568 AAIAAAA